1 MYKINYSFLLP
12 FYNLYIIFN
21 MTNISEIAK
30 KLSERITNAETRQ
43 RSRTAEEYQRF
54 LYAIEYI
61 LTDIWK
67 SSYIHPEAEC
77 SIHKHNNYYSSNTRY
92 SDPNL
97 TYRMTMNAFDG
108 LQLLNLIVVTK
119 NGYYDRIKM
128 QGGLTRYRAREEL
141 LEMLNEIPEHPAI
154 HIEPNPETEIIL
166 LRNIVNNQRILVDYE
181 EDAFTEKARNN
192 LRIINQCF
200 IKHWVDLR
208 ILDKDVLAL
217 QERLFDNTEKQ
228 PIDLTK
234 RTLVRIFTNNSFEE
248 GGRFYRGWWQNIPSE
263 YRPYITIDSKATS
276 EHDYSQLNPNM
287 IYSAY
292 NKELGSEDAYSR
304 VAGDDHRD
312 VVKQAFNAMFQAST
326 TLDRKPDGI
335 ELDEIGMSWR
345 ELKEAILDAHKPIKD
360 YFFRGLGNRLQFE
373 DSCIAES
380 VMLQF
385 AKMDAP
391 ALPIHDSFIMHHS
404 FGTYGEL
411 EEAMRRAFYE
421 RFKKDI
427 AVSRDLVVQHK
438 SNIPIDKDG
447 FVSLEI
453 DDILNAENEYSQWRD
468 RDDML
473 MSRK

>member
-1 MYKINYSFLLP
+1 
-12 FYNLYIIFN
+12 
-21 MTNISEIAK
+21 MTNITEIAK
-30 KLSERITNAETRQ
+30 KLSERISNAETRK
-43 RSRTAEEYQRF
+43 RSRTADEYQRF

-67 SSYIHPEAEC
+67 ASYIHPEAEC
-77 SIHKHNNYYSSNTRY
+77 SMHKHNNYDSSNTRY
-92 SDPNL
+92 RDPNL
-97 TYRMTMNAFDG
+97 TYKMTMAAFDG

-119 NGYYDRIKM
+119 DGYYDRTKM
-128 QGGLTRYRAREEL
+128 QGSLTRYRAREEL
-141 LEMLNEIPEHPAI
+141 IEMLNEIPEHPAI
-154 HIEPNPETEIIL
+154 HLKPNLDAETIL
-166 LRNIVNNQRILVDYE
+166 LRNEIDGRKVLVDYE

-192 LRIINQCF
+192 LKTINQCF
-200 IKHWVDLR
+200 IRHWLDLR

-217 QERLFDNTEKQ
+217 QERLFDDTEKQ

-234 RTLVRIFTNNSFEE
+234 RTLVRIFSNASFEE
-248 GGRFYRGWWQNIPSE
+248 GGRFYRGWWQNVPSE

-287 IYSAY
+287 IYSVY

-304 VAGDDHRD
+304 VAGEENRD

-335 ELDEIGMSWR
+335 DLDAIGMSWR
-345 ELKEAILDAHKPIKD
+345 ELKEAILNAHKPIKD
-360 YFFRGLGNRLQFE
+360 YFFKGLGNRLQFE

-391 ALPIHDSFIMHHS
+391 ALPIHDSFIMHHG

-411 EEAMRRAFYE
+411 EEAMRRAYHD
-421 RFKKDI
+421 RFHTDIKVKGDMVVPVKPAKDY
-427 AVSRDLVVQHK
+427 
-438 SNIPIDKDG
+438 PIGDKNFFADTSIDG
-447 FVSLEI
+447 I
-453 DDILNAENEYSQWRD
+453 INAENEYSQWRD
-468 RDDML
+468 RDDMW
-473 MSRK
+473 MNRK

>member
-1 MYKINYSFLLP
+1 
-12 FYNLYIIFN
+12 
-21 MTNISEIAK
+21 MTNITEIAK
-30 KLSERITNAETRQ
+30 KLSERITNAETRK

-67 SSYIHPEAEC
+67 ASYIHPEAEC
-77 SIHKHNNYYSSNTRY
+77 SIHKHNNYYSSNIRY
-92 SDPNL
+92 RDPNL

-119 NGYYDRIKM
+119 HGYYDRTIM

-154 HIEPNPETEIIL
+154 HLKPNLDAETIL
-166 LRNIVNNQRILVDYE
+166 LREKIDNRNVLVPFEPDV
-181 EDAFTEKARNN
+181 FTDKARNN
-192 LRIINQCF
+192 LKTINQCF
-200 IKHWVDLR
+200 TRHWVDLR

-217 QERLFDNTEKQ
+217 QERLFDDTEKQ

-234 RTLVRIFTNNSFEE
+234 RTLVRIFSNASFEE
-248 GGRFYRGWWQNIPSE
+248 GGRFYRGWWQNVPSE

-287 IYSAY
+287 IYSVY
-292 NKELGSEDAYSR
+292 NKDLGSEDAYSR
-304 VAGDDHRD
+304 VAGEEHRD
-312 VVKQAFNAMFQAST
+312 VVKQAFNAMFQSST

-335 ELDEIGMSWR
+335 ELDTIGMSWR
-345 ELKEAILDAHKPIKD
+345 ELKQEILNAHKPIKD
-360 YFFRGLGNRLQFE
+360 YFFKGLGNRLQFE
-373 DSCIAES
+373 DSIIAENI
-380 VMLQF
+380 MLQF

-391 ALPIHDSFIMHHS
+391 ALPIHDSFIMHHG
-404 FGTYGEL
+404 FANYGEL
-411 EEAMRRAFYE
+411 EEAMRRAFHE
-421 RFKKDI
+421 RFHRDI
-427 AVSRDLVVQHK
+427 GVSRDLVVQHK
-438 SNIPIDKDG
+438 SNIPLDKDG

-453 DDILNAENEYSQWRD
+453 DDILNAENDYSQWRD
-468 RDDML
+468 RDDMW

>member
-1 MYKINYSFLLP
+1 
-12 FYNLYIIFN
+12 

-43 RSRTAEEYQRF
+43 RSRTAAEYQRF

-67 SSYIHPEAEC
+67 ASYIHPEAEC

-92 SDPNL
+92 RDPNL

-108 LQLLNLIVVTK
+108 LQLLKLIVVTK
-119 NGYYDRIKM
+119 DGYYDRTKM

-154 HIEPNPETEIIL
+154 HLKPNLDAETIL
-166 LRNIVNNQRILVDYE
+166 LREKIDNRNVLVPYE
-181 EDAFTEKARNN
+181 PDVYTDKARNS
-192 LRIINQCF
+192 LRTINQCF
-200 IKHWVDLR
+200 VRHWVDLR

-217 QERLFDNTEKQ
+217 QERLFDDTEKQ

-234 RTLVRIFTNNSFEE
+234 RTLVRIFSNASFEE
-248 GGRFYRGWWQNIPSE
+248 GGRFYRGWWQNVPSE
-263 YRPYITIDSKATS
+263 YRPYITIDSKPTI

-287 IYSAY
+287 IYSTY

-304 VAGDDHRD
+304 VAGEEHRD
-312 VVKQAFNAMFQAST
+312 VVKQAFNAMFQYDKI
-326 TLDRKPDGI
+326 LDRKPDGI

-391 ALPIHDSFIMHHS
+391 ALPIHDSFIMHHGFS
-404 FGTYGEL
+404 TYGEL

-421 RFKKDI
+421 RFNKDI
-427 AVSRDLVVQHK
+427 GVSKDLVVQQE

-447 FVSLEI
+447 FVSLKI
-453 DDILNAENEYSQWRD
+453 DDILNAENKYSQWRD
-468 RDDML
+468 RDDMW

>member
-1 MYKINYSFLLP
+1 
-12 FYNLYIIFN
+12 
-21 MTNISEIAK
+21 MTKISEIAK
-30 KLSERITNAETRQ
+30 KLSEKITNTETRE
-43 RSRTAEEYQRF
+43 RSRSPAEYQRF
-54 LYAIEYI
+54 LYAIKHI
-61 LTDIWK
+61 LTDVWK
-67 SSYIHPEAEC
+67 ASYIHPEAEC
-77 SIHKHNNYYSSNTRY
+77 SIHKHNNYYSSNPRY
-92 SDPNL
+92 RDPSL
-97 TYRMTMNAFDG
+97 TYKMTMKAFDG
-108 LQLLNLIVVTK
+108 LIALNLIVVTK

-154 HIEPNPETEIIL
+154 NIEPNPETEIIL

-192 LRIINQCF
+192 LRTINQCF

-217 QERLFDNTEKQ
+217 QERLFDDTEKQ

-248 GGRFYRGWWQNIPSE
+248 GGRFYRGWWQNVPSE

-335 ELDEIGMSWR
+335 ELDKIGMSWR

-385 AKMDAP
+385 VKMDAP
-391 ALPIHDSFIMHHS
+391 ALPIHDSFIMHHG

-421 RFKKDI
+421 RFNKDI
-427 AVSRDLVVQHK
+427 GVSRDLVVQHK
-438 SNIPIDKDG
+438 SNMPLDKDG

-453 DDILNAENEYSQWRD
+453 DDILNAENEYSQWRN
-468 RDDML
+468 RDNMW
-473 MSRK
+473 MNRK

>member
-1 MYKINYSFLLP
+1 
-12 FYNLYIIFN
+12 
-21 MTNISEIAK
+21 MTNIIEIAK

-43 RSRTAEEYQRF
+43 RSRTAAEYQRF

-67 SSYIHPEAEC
+67 ASHIQTKAEC
-77 SIHKHNNYYSSNTRY
+77 SIHKHNNHYSSNSRY
-92 SDPNL
+92 RNPNL

-119 NGYYDRIKM
+119 DGYYDRIKL

-141 LEMLNEIPEHPAI
+141 LEMLNEISEHPAI
-154 HIEPNPETEIIL
+154 HLKPNLDAETIL
-166 LRNIVNNQRILVDYE
+166 LREKIDNKNVLAPYD
-181 EDAFTEKARNN
+181 EDAFTDKARNN
-192 LRIINQCF
+192 LKTINQCF
-200 IKHWVDLR
+200 TRHWVDLR
-208 ILDKDVLAL
+208 ILDKDVLSR
-217 QERLFDNTEKQ
+217 QERLFDDTEKQ

-248 GGRFYRGWWQNIPSE
+248 GGRFYRGWWQNVPSE
-263 YRPYITIDSKATS
+263 YRPFITIDSKATS

-287 IYSAY
+287 IYSVY

-304 VAGDDHRD
+304 VAGEEHRE

-335 ELDEIGMSWR
+335 ELDAIGMSWR
-345 ELKEAILDAHKPIKD
+345 ELKEEILNAHKPIKD
-360 YFFRGLGNRLQFE
+360 YFFKGLGNRLQFE
-373 DSCIAES
+373 DSIIAENI
-380 VMLQF
+380 MLQF

-391 ALPIHDSFIMHHS
+391 ALPIHDSFIMHHGFS
-404 FGTYGEL
+404 TYGEV
-411 EEAMRRAFYE
+411 EEAMRRAFHDSFH
-421 RFKKDI
+421 RCI
-427 AVSRDLVVQHK
+427 NVSKEMVVKQK

-453 DDILNAENEYSQWRD
+453 DDILNAENDYSQWRD
-468 RDDML
+468 RDDMW

>member
-1 MYKINYSFLLP
+1 
-12 FYNLYIIFN
+12 

-30 KLSERITNAETRQ
+30 KLSERISNAETRK

-67 SSYIHPEAEC
+67 ASYIHPEAEC
-77 SIHKHNNYYSSNTRY
+77 SIHKHNNYYSSNPRY
-92 SDPNL
+92 RDPNL

-119 NGYYDRIKM
+119 DGYYDRTKM

-141 LEMLNEIPEHPAI
+141 LEILNAIPEHPAI
-154 HIEPNPETEIIL
+154 HLKPNLDAETIL
-166 LRNIVNNQRILVDYE
+166 LRQKIDNRNVLVPYE
-181 EDAFTEKARNN
+181 PDVFTDKARNS
-192 LRIINQCF
+192 LRTINQCF
-200 IKHWVDLR
+200 LRHWVDLR

-217 QERLFDNTEKQ
+217 QERLFDDTEKQ

-234 RTLVRIFTNNSFEE
+234 RTLVRIFSNASFEE
-248 GGRFYRGWWQNIPSE
+248 GGRFYRGWWQNVPSE
-263 YRPYITIDSKATS
+263 YRPYITINSKPTI

-304 VAGDDHRD
+304 VAGEEHRD
-312 VVKQAFNAMFQAST
+312 VVKQAFNAMFQYDKI
-326 TLDRKPDGI
+326 LDRKPDGI
-335 ELDEIGMSWR
+335 ELDNIGMSWR

-360 YFFRGLGNRLQFE
+360 YFFKGLGSKLQFE

-385 AKMDAP
+385 AQMDAP
-391 ALPIHDSFIMHHS
+391 ALPIHDSFIMHHGFS
-404 FGTYGEL
+404 TYGEL

-421 RFKKDI
+421 RFNKDI
-427 AVSRDLVVQHK
+427 GVSRDLVVQHK

-453 DDILNAENEYSQWRD
+453 EDILNAENDYSQWRD
-468 RDDML
+468 RDDMW
-473 MSRK
+473 MSRE

>member
-1 MYKINYSFLLP
+1 
-12 FYNLYIIFN
+12 

-30 KLSERITNAETRQ
+30 KLSERISNAETRK

-67 SSYIHPEAEC
+67 ASYIHPEAEC

-92 SDPNL
+92 RDPNL

-119 NGYYDRIKM
+119 DGYYDRTKM

-141 LEMLNEIPEHPAI
+141 LQMLSEIPEHPAI
-154 HIEPNPETEIIL
+154 HLKPNLDAETIL
-166 LRNIVNNQRILVDYE
+166 LRNEIDNRKVLVDYE

-192 LRIINQCF
+192 LRTINQCF
-200 IKHWVDLR
+200 TRHWVDLR
-208 ILDKDVLAL
+208 ILDKDVLVL
-217 QERLFDNTEKQ
+217 QERLFDDTEKQ

-234 RTLVRIFTNNSFEE
+234 RTLVRIFSNNSFEE
-248 GGRFYRGWWQNIPSE
+248 GGRFYRGWWQNVPSE
-263 YRPYITIDSKATS
+263 YRPFITIDSKATS

-287 IYSAY
+287 IYSVY

-304 VAGDDHRD
+304 VAGKEHRD

-335 ELDEIGMSWR
+335 ELDAIGMSWK
-345 ELKEAILDAHKPIKD
+345 ELKESILDAHKPIKD
-360 YFFRGLGNRLQFE
+360 YFFKGLGNRLQFE
-373 DSCIAES
+373 DSIIAES
-380 VMLQF
+380 IMLQF

-391 ALPIHDSFIMHHS
+391 ALPIHDSFIMHHGFS
-404 FGTYGEL
+404 TYGEL
-411 EEAMRRAFYE
+411 EEAMRKAFHE
-421 RFKKDI
+421 RFHRDI
-427 AVSRDLVVQHK
+427 GVSKELVVKHK
-438 SNIPIDKDG
+438 SNIPIDKDELATPS
-447 FVSLEI
+447 F
-453 DDILNAENEYSQWRD
+453 DDIIKAENDYSQWRD
-468 RDDML
+468 RDDMW

>member
-1 MYKINYSFLLP
+1 
-12 FYNLYIIFN
+12 

-30 KLSERITNAETRQ
+30 KLSEKITNAETRQ

-77 SIHKHNNYYSSNTRY
+77 SIHKHNNYYSSNPRY
-92 SDPNL
+92 RDPNL
-97 TYRMTMNAFDG
+97 TYKMTMAAFDG

-119 NGYYDRIKM
+119 DGYYDRTKM

-154 HIEPNPETEIIL
+154 HLKPNLDAETIL
-166 LRNIVNNQRILVDYE
+166 LRQKIDNKNVLVPYD
-181 EDAFTEKARNN
+181 EDAFTDKARNN
-192 LRIINQCF
+192 LRTINHCF
-200 IKHWVDLR
+200 TRHWADLC

-217 QERLFDNTEKQ
+217 QERLFEDTEKQ

-234 RTLVRIFTNNSFEE
+234 RTLVRIFSNNSFEE
-248 GGRFYRGWWQNIPSE
+248 GGRFYRGWWQNVPSE
-263 YRPYITIDSKATS
+263 YRPFITIDSKATS

-287 IYSAY
+287 IYSVY

-304 VAGDDHRD
+304 VAGPEYRD
-312 VVKQAFNAMFQAST
+312 VVKQAFNAMFQAT
-326 TLDRKPDGI
+326 KTLERKPDGI
-335 ELDEIGMSWR
+335 ELDAIGMSWR
-345 ELKEAILDAHKPIKD
+345 ELKEEILNAHKPIKD
-360 YFFRGLGNRLQFE
+360 YFFKGLGNRLQFE
-373 DSCIAES
+373 DSIIAEN

-391 ALPIHDSFIMHHS
+391 ALPIHDSFIMHHGFS
-404 FGTYGEL
+404 TYGEL
-411 EEAMRRAFYE
+411 EEAMRRAFHD
-421 RFKKDI
+421 RFHRDIGVSKDFVI
-427 AVSRDLVVQHK
+427 KHK

-447 FVSLEI
+447 LAIPSFE
-453 DDILNAENEYSQWRD
+453 DIINAENDYSQWRN
-468 RDDML
+468 RDDMW
-473 MSRK
+473 MSR

>member
-1 MYKINYSFLLP
+1 MIPLS
-12 FYNLYIIFN
+12 IVFN
-21 MTNISEIAK
+21 MTNIIEIAK
-30 KLSERITNAETRQ
+30 KLSDRITNAETRQ
-43 RSRTAEEYQRF
+43 RSRTAEEYKRF
-54 LYAIEYI
+54 LNAIEYI

-67 SSYIHPEAEC
+67 ASYIYPETEC

-92 SDPNL
+92 REPNL

-119 NGYYDRIKM
+119 DGYYDRTKM

-141 LEMLNEIPEHPAI
+141 LEMLNEISEHPAI
-154 HIEPNPETEIIL
+154 HLKPNLDAETIL
-166 LRNIVNNQRILVDYE
+166 LRNKIDGRKVLVDYE
-181 EDAFTEKARNN
+181 EDAFTERARKN
-192 LRIINQCF
+192 LWIINQCF
-200 IKHWVDLR
+200 IRHWVDLR
-208 ILDKDVLAL
+208 ILDDDVLAL
-217 QERLFDNTEKQ
+217 QERLLDDTEKQ

-248 GGRFYRGWWQNIPSE
+248 GGRFYRGWWQNVPSE
-263 YRPYITIDSKATS
+263 YRPFITIDSKATS

-287 IYSAY
+287 IYSVY

-304 VAGDDHRD
+304 VAGEEHRE

-335 ELDEIGMSWR
+335 ELDAIGMSWR
-345 ELKEAILDAHKPIKD
+345 ELKEEILNAHKPIKD
-360 YFFRGLGNRLQFE
+360 YFFKGLGNRLQFE
-373 DSCIAES
+373 DSIIAENI
-380 VMLQF
+380 MLQF

-391 ALPIHDSFIMHHS
+391 ALPIHDSFIMHHGFS
-404 FGTYGEL
+404 TYGEL
-411 EEAMRRAFYE
+411 EEAMRRAFYD
-421 RFKKDI
+421 RFHRSI
-427 AVSRDLVVQHK
+427 NVSKEMVVKQK

-453 DDILNAENEYSQWRD
+453 DDILNAENDYSQWRD
-468 RDDML
+468 RDDMW